1 MSEIVTADKFRTI
14 NCTEAPYRLKKDEVA
29 FAVNV
34 DFLDDQTI
42 SQRAGSALVET
53 LGVDVQLFTFNEIRN
68 GVVTEHLLA
77 FGGTQGF
84 RFNGTTF
91 DEIVSGLTDSI
102 RYGGCGYVGTFVF
115 SNGTDIMA
123 FKWDTDTSAYV
134 VSAVADPEAPKALF
148 WVEYQGCLFACGD
161 GTENLMWSDTGQPE
175 SWNAVKF
182 IALGA
187 MPKSMC
193 VVGEFLFVGT
203 DRGIFKISVTGDADI
218 PFKMVQLISI
228 GVLGDTMCEIQPG
241 ILGAWLMNSKF
252 LTFNQYAQSG
262 VELVSKYGE
271 PVRAAIEACDLN
283 STGIISFSDKKT
295 GRTLYS
301 MNIDYPMDNYDIIF
315 PVTGDNNIQFVLNN
329 SLGWSFYNLP
339 IRSIAEYDGKIY
351 FSDFNGNVF
360 KFDKS
365 LYQDNGAEFESVVVT
380 GCYDMARPDMQKGF
394 RRMWL
399 SANSNSET
407 SINVSFATDYSML
420 MEYVFS
426 KDYYAYGGV
435 YDSSKWD
442 EFIWNGTLNQISTID
457 LDVFGASIQ
466 FMFDKNHA
474 NADMQIKGFLFDWN
488 PSNQEGY

>member
-161 GTENLMWSDTGQPE
+161 GTENLMWSDVGQPE
-175 SWNAVKF
+175 SWNATKF

-187 MPKSMC
+187 IPKSMC

-203 DRGIFKISVTGDADI
+203 DRGIFKIAPTGDADI

-228 GVLGDTMCEIQPG
+228 GIVGDTMREIQPG
-241 ILGAWLMNSKF
+241 VLGAWLMNSKF

-271 PVRAAIEACDLN
+271 PIRAAIEACNLN
-283 STGIISFSDKKT
+283 SPDIISFADKKT
-295 GRTLYS
+295 GRTFYS
-301 MNIDYPMDNYDIIF
+301 MNVDYPQDNLDVLF
-315 PVTGDNNIQFVLNN
+315 PATGNNNIQFILNN
-329 SLGWSFYNLP
+329 NLGWSFYNLP
-339 IRSIAEYDGKIY
+339 IRSIAEFGGEIY
-351 FSDFNGNVF
+351 YTDFDGNVF
-360 KFDKS
+360 RFDKT
-365 LYQDNGAEFESVVVT
+365 LYQDNNSEFVCRVVT
-380 GCYDMARPDMQKGF
+380 GVYDMARPDMNKGF

-399 SANSNSET
+399 SANSNSKT
-407 SINVSFATDYSML
+407 QIDVSFAVNYL
-420 MEYVFS
+420 MNAKHTTENLF
-426 KDYYAYGGV
+426 YAYGGV
-435 YDSSKWD
+435 WGSSKWG
-442 EFIWNGTLNQISTID
+442 EFIWGGTLNQQTTVD
-457 LDVFGASIQ
+457 LDIYGQSIQ
-466 FMFDKNHA
+466 FVLEKNYS
-474 NADMQIKGFLFDWN
+474 NADMQIKGFLFEWN
-488 PSNQEGY
+488 PSTQEG